1 MPQPSVRAN
10 SGAAA
15 RRIYMIPALLL
26 IGSNLVPLIGIAFW
40 GWDAFELLVL
50 YWCETA
56 VIGFWTSIEMTFRPA
71 PFPDRNMERLS
82 RRAGRGFRSL
92 LLMVNVA
99 IFMAAHMAFLWN
111 LFAGQWKERVHGPGD
126 FVQELIVGSGLWM
139 PLAVTFVTQGVLLV
153 SDLASGRPASASP
166 FDTSIRSSSAIA
178 GLYRRIV
185 VMHLTILFGG
195 WILIGFAKEHAAA
208 ILVAVKTV
216 IDLVLNRRRE
226 PSPAAVAT

>member
-1 MPQPSVRAN
+1 
-10 SGAAA
+10 
-15 RRIYMIPALLL
+15 MISTLFL
-26 IGSNLVPLIGIAFW
+26 IGSNLVPLLGIAFW

-56 VIGFWTSIEMTFRPA
+56 VIGFWTAVEMAFRPS

-82 RRAGRGFRSL
+82 RKTGRGFRSM

-111 LFAGQWKERVHGPGD
+111 LFAGHWKERIHGPGE
-126 FVQELIVGSGLWM
+126 FVQELIIGNGLWV
-139 PLAVTFVTQGVLLV
+139 PLAVTFVTQGALLLFDLLSPAGSV
-153 SDLASGRPASASP
+153 SAASP
-166 FDTSIRSSSAIA
+166 DTSIRSSSAIA

-185 VMHLTILFGG
+185 IMHLTILFGG
-195 WILIGFAKEHAAA
+195 WVLVVFAQQYAAG

-216 IDLVLNRRRE
+216 LDLILNRRRE
-226 PSPAAVAT
+226 PARASISI

>member
-1 MPQPSVRAN
+1 
-10 SGAAA
+10 
-15 RRIYMIPALLL
+15 MISTLFL

-56 VIGFWTSIEMTFRPA
+56 VIGFWTAVEMTLRPA

-82 RRAGRGFRSL
+82 RKAGRGFRSML
-92 LLMVNVA
+92 LFVNVA
-99 IFMAAHMAFLWN
+99 IFMAVHMAFLWN

-126 FVQELIVGSGLWM
+126 FVQELIIGNGLWI
-139 PLAVTFVTQGVLLV
+139 PLAVTFVTQGALLIA
-153 SDLASGRPASASP
+153 DLASGRPALAP
-166 FDTSIRSSSAIA
+166 LTDTSIRSSSAIA
-178 GLYRRIV
+178 GLYRRII

-195 WILIGFAKEHAAA
+195 WILIGFAKEHAAG

-216 IDLVLNRRRE
+216 IDLILNRRRE
-226 PSPAAVAT
+226 PSRVAVSV

>member
-1 MPQPSVRAN
+1 
-10 SGAAA
+10 
-15 RRIYMIPALLL
+15 MIATLFL
-26 IGSNLVPLIGIAFW
+26 IGSNLVPLVGIAFW

-56 VIGFWTSIEMTFRPA
+56 VIGFWTAVEMTFRPA

-82 RRAGRGFRSL
+82 HKMGRGFRSM

-111 LFAGQWKERVHGPGD
+111 LFAGPWKERIHGPEE
-126 FVQELIVGSGLWM
+126 FVRELIVGNGLWM
-139 PLAVTFVTQGVLLV
+139 PLAVTFVTQGALLLY
-153 SDLASGRPASASP
+153 DLLSPAGNTGAVSP
-166 FDTSIRSSSAIA
+166 FDTNIRSSSAIA

-195 WILIGFAKEHAAA
+195 WILIGFAREHAAT

-216 IDLVLNRRRE
+216 IDLILNRRRE
-226 PSPAAVAT
+226 PARAAVPT